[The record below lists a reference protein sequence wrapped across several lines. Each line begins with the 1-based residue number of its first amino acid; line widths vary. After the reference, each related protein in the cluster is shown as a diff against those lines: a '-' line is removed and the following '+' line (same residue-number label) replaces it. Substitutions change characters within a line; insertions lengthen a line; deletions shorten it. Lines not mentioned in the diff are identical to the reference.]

1 MLYIGKKLEL
11 TEYFKSIPLDQK
23 KQLYRG
29 IRSIIAMLV
38 KVSKMTEIY
47 SVRDKI
53 FSEFT
58 ETMKQNID
66 VIHNLLP
73 FASLT
78 TKKVGFYYQERKIKL
93 FDEGERKFRNIFLSN
108 EIRELYFVKGV
119 TPEEI
124 VNFFAVIQ
132 ETLNYTL
139 LDYDFNTR
147 LWDYGITHIGTIS
160 DPDMG
165 DPEPWEESW
174 FKNDVEPVTYEKLFS
189 MKPQSVDE
197 QSDFLNEFN
206 MMPVVDMEK
215 FNKWKE
221 SCGKEMVV
229 SKYLEKAVKIVL
241 SSSNHETNKNIVG
254 KICEYAVKNIQ
265 NADFI
270 SGVTYIN
277 NLILLEKNLK
287 EKDEVIYTKVKEV
300 LDRIKSEDFLDTIF
314 EFGAVMDSSQL
325 KSFSELIIFASELNF
340 ETVFIKLCDLESKE
354 TRLYCLEGLAKNL
367 KDNEMIQRFIDNPDW
382 HIVRNFLYIL
392 RFVYNPEFLPQVRS
406 VMNHEVKQIRIEAAH
421 VLSIY
426 DADENIEY
434 WEKAVFCPDEEVRI
448 LAVENLVKVKDQ
460 RVKFIF
466 NEIFKPSN
474 RSKFNLTDYERYMDR
489 ILASGRNEFFDLPG
503 SMIFSENRELRIIAL
518 KSLNKLSNPS
528 MVLMQIKRRLSSKEF
543 LSLDKEEIDLL
554 LGLMKGEMVMPMLE
568 HLEYLFTLH
577 GNIFNKSKY
586 LPLKK
591 QVFGF
596 VMQGAA
602 KNTAMRSWIEKG
614 KAKGD
619 SETRS
624 ILEGEVSHG

>member
-11 TEYFKSIPLDQK
+11 TEYFKSVPLEQK

-29 IRSIIAMLV
+29 MRAIMAMLV

-58 ETMKQNID
+58 ETMKQNMD

-73 FASLT
+73 YASVT

-93 FDEGERKFRNIFLSN
+93 FDEGERKFRNIFLTN

-174 FKNDVEPVTYEKLFS
+174 FKGDVPAVTPEELFS
-189 MKPQSVDE
+189 MRPQNAGELSAI
-197 QSDFLNEFN
+197 SNEFN
-206 MMPVVDMEK
+206 MLPVVDMEK

-221 SCGKEMVV
+221 SCGREMVV

-241 SSSNHETNKNIVG
+241 SSTNHESNKNIVG

-270 SGVTYIN
+270 SGVTYFN
-277 NLILLEKNLK
+277 NLILLEKELK
-287 EKDEVIYTKVKEV
+287 GRDDVIYTKVKEV
-300 LDRIKSEDFLDTIF
+300 LDRIKSEDFIETVF
-314 EFGAVMDSSQL
+314 EYGAVMDSSQL
-325 KSFSELIIFASELNF
+325 KSFSELIIFASDLNF
-340 ETVFIKLCDLESKE
+340 ELVFTKLCELENKE
-354 TRLYCLEGLAKNL
+354 TRLFCLEGLAKNL
-367 KDNEMIQRFIDNPDW
+367 KNAEIVQRFIDNPDW

-392 RFVYNPEFLPQVRS
+392 RFAYNPEFLPQVRS

-434 WEKAVFCPDEEVRI
+434 WKNAVFCPDEEVRI
-448 LAVENLVKVKDQ
+448 LAIENLVKVKDQ
-460 RVKFIF
+460 KEVKTIL
-466 NEIFKPSN
+466 NEVFKPTN

-518 KSLNKLSNPS
+518 KSLNKISNPS
-528 MVLMQIKRRLSSKEF
+528 MVLMQVKRRLSSKEF

-554 LGLMKGEMVMPMLE
+554 LGLMKGEMITPMLE
-568 HLEYLFTLH
+568 HLEFLFTLH
-577 GNIFNKSKY
+577 GNLFNKNKY

-596 VMQGAA
+596 IMQRAA

-614 KAKGD
+614 KSVGD
-619 SETRS
+619 NETRS
-624 ILEGEVSHG
+624 VLEGRV

>member
-11 TEYFKSIPLDQK
+11 TEYFKSVPLEQK

-29 IRSIIAMLV
+29 MRAIMAMLV

-58 ETMKQNID
+58 ETMKQNMD

-73 FASLT
+73 YASVT

-93 FDEGERKFRNIFLSN
+93 FDEGERKFRNIFLTN

-119 TPEEI
+119 TPDEV

-174 FKNDVEPVTYEKLFS
+174 FKSDVPAVTPEKLFS
-189 MKPQSVDE
+189 MKPQSASE
-197 QSDFLNEFN
+197 LSDISNEFN
-206 MMPVVDMEK
+206 MLPVVDMEK
-215 FNKWKE
+215 FNMWKQ

-229 SKYLEKAVKIVL
+229 GKYLEKAVKIVL
-241 SSSNHETNKNIVG
+241 SSSNHEANKNIVG

-277 NLILLEKNLK
+277 NLILLEKELK
-287 EKDEVIYTKVKEV
+287 GRDDVIYTKVKEV
-300 LDRIKSEDFLDTIF
+300 LDRVKSEDFIETVF
-314 EFGAVMDSSQL
+314 EFGAVMESSQL
-325 KSFSELIIFASELNF
+325 KSFSELINLASELNF
-340 ETVFIKLCDLESKE
+340 EMVFTRLCELENKE
-354 TRLYCLEGLAKNL
+354 TRLFCLEGLAKNL
-367 KDNEMIQRFIDNPDW
+367 KDKEIVQRFIDNPDW
-382 HIVRNFLYIL
+382 HVVRNFLYIL
-392 RFVYNPEFLPQVRS
+392 RFAYNPEFLPQVRA

-426 DADENIEY
+426 DADENLEY

-460 RVKFIF
+460 KVKVIF
-466 NEIFKPSN
+466 NEIFKPAN

-518 KSLNKLSNPS
+518 KSLNKLANPS
-528 MVLMQIKRRLSSKEF
+528 MVLMQVKRRITSHEF
-543 LSLDKEEIDLL
+543 LSLDKEEVDLL
-554 LGLMKGEMVMPMLE
+554 LGLMKGEMIVPMLE
-568 HLEYLFTLH
+568 HLEFLFTLH
-577 GNIFNKSKY
+577 GNLFNKNKY

-596 VMQGAA
+596 VMQRSA

-614 KAKGD
+614 KAAGD

-624 ILEGEVSHG
+624 ILEGRS

>member
-1 MLYIGKKLEL
+1 MLYIGKKREL
-11 TEYFKSIPLDQK
+11 NEYFKSVSLEQK

-29 IRSIIAMLV
+29 VRSIIAMLV

-53 FSEFT
+53 FAEFT
-58 ETMKQNID
+58 ETMKQNMD

-73 FASLT
+73 FASLS

-93 FDEGERKFRNIFLSN
+93 FDEGERKFRNIFLTN

-119 TPEEI
+119 TAEEI

-174 FKNDVEPVTYEKLFS
+174 FKSDIPPVTPSELFS
-189 MKPQSVDE
+189 MKPQSE
-197 QSDFLNEFN
+197 EELLEFSN
-206 MMPVVDMEK
+206 KLGMMPVVDMEK

-221 SCGKEMVV
+221 SCGKELVV
-229 SKYLEKAVKIVL
+229 RKYLEKAVNVIL
-241 SSSNHETNKNIVG
+241 SSPGSDSNKNIVG

-265 NADFI
+265 NGDFI
-270 SGVTYIN
+270 SGIVYIEK
-277 NLILLEKNLK
+277 LILLEKELK
-287 EKDEVIYTKVKEV
+287 GRNDIIYMKIKEV
-300 LDRIKSEDFLDTIF
+300 LERMRSEEFVNNIF
-314 EFGAVMDSSQL
+314 ELGSSIDKSQY
-325 KSFSELIIFASELNF
+325 KSFSELLNF
-340 ETVFIKLCDLESKE
+340 VSESDFENSFIKLCELEKRE
-354 TRLYCLEGLAKNL
+354 VRLFCLEGLAKNL
-367 KDNEMIQRFIDNPDW
+367 KDKEVVQRFIENPDW
-382 HIVRNFLYIL
+382 HVVRNFLYIL
-392 RFVYNPEFLPQVRS
+392 RFAYNPEFMPQVRE
-406 VMNHEVKQIRIEAAH
+406 VMNHQVKQIRIEAAK

-426 DADENIEY
+426 DADDNLEY

-448 LAVENLVKVKDQ
+448 LAVENLVKVKDL
-460 RVKFIF
+460 KIKSIF
-466 NEIFKPSN
+466 NEIFKPAN

-503 SMIFSENRELRIIAL
+503 SMIFSENRELRIAAL
-518 KSLNKLSNPS
+518 KSLNKLDNPS
-528 MVLMQIKRRLSSKEF
+528 MVLIQVKRRITSPEF
-543 LSLDKEEIDLL
+543 LSLDKEEIELL
-554 LGLMKGEMVMPMLE
+554 LGLMKSEMTMPMLE
-568 HLEYLFTLH
+568 NLEYLFNLH
-577 GNIFNKSKY
+577 GNIFNKNKY

-591 QVFGF
+591 HVFEF
-596 VMQGAA
+596 IMQKAA
-602 KNTAMRSWIEKG
+602 KNAAIRNWIEKG
-614 KAKGD
+614 KKTGD

-624 ILEGEVSHG
+624 ILEGRS

>member
-11 TEYFKSIPLDQK
+11 TEYFKSIPLEQK

-47 SVRDKI
+47 SVHDKI
-53 FSEFT
+53 FNEFT
-58 ETMKQNID
+58 ETMKQNLD
-66 VIHNLLP
+66 LIHNLLP
-73 FASLT
+73 FATVT

-93 FDEGERKFRNIFLSN
+93 FDEGERKFRNIFLTN

-165 DPEPWEESW
+165 DPEPWQESW
-174 FKNDVEPVTYEKLFS
+174 FKSNIIPVTPSQLFS
-189 MKPQSVDE
+189 MKPQNVNELSAI
-197 QSDFLNEFN
+197 SNEFN
-206 MMPVVDMEK
+206 MLPVVDMEK

-221 SCGKEMVV
+221 SSGKDVV
-229 SKYLEKAVKIVL
+229 VVKYLERAINIVL
-241 SSSNHETNKNIVG
+241 KNPELESNKNIVG
-254 KICEYAVKNIQ
+254 KICEYAIKNIQ

-270 SGVTYIN
+270 SGFIYIN
-277 NLILLEKNLK
+277 NLIILENGI
-287 EKDEVIYTKVKEV
+287 KDRENIIYQKVHEV
-300 LDRIKSEDFLDTIF
+300 LERVKSEEFLDTIF
-314 EFGAVMDSSQL
+314 EAALGADSSQL
-325 KSFSELIIFASELNF
+325 KSLSKLLNF
-340 ETVFIKLCDLESKE
+340 VSEEHFEETFIKLCELENKDA
-354 TRLYCLEGLAKNL
+354 RLACLEGLAENL
-367 KDNEMIQRFIDNPDW
+367 KDKEVVQRFIDNPDW

-392 RFVYNPEFLPQVRS
+392 RFAYNPDFLPQVRE
-406 VMNHEVKQIRIEAAH
+406 VMNHQVKQIRIEAAK

-426 DADENIEY
+426 DADENLEY
-434 WEKAVFCPDEEVRI
+434 WERAVFCPDEEVRI
-448 LAVENLVKVKDQ
+448 LAVENLVKVKDMK
-460 RVKFIF
+460 VKIIF
-466 NEIFKPSN
+466 NEIFKPAN

-518 KSLNKLSNPS
+518 KSLNKISNPS
-528 MVLMQIKRRLSSKEF
+528 MVLMQVKRRLSSQEF

-554 LGLMKGEMVMPMLE
+554 LGLMKGEMITPMLE
-568 HLEYLFTLH
+568 RLEYLFTLH
-577 GNIFNKSKY
+577 GNIFNKNKY

-591 QVFGF
+591 QVFEF
-596 VMQGAA
+596 IMQRSA
-602 KNTAMRSWIEKG
+602 KNIAMRNWVEKG
-614 KAKGD
+614 RQTGD
-619 SETRS
+619 NETRS
-624 ILEGEVSHG
+624 ILEGRI

>member
-11 TEYFKSIPLDQK
+11 TEYFKSVPLEQK

-29 IRSIIAMLV
+29 MRAIMAMLV

-58 ETMKQNID
+58 ETMKQNMD

-73 FASLT
+73 YASVT

-93 FDEGERKFRNIFLSN
+93 FDEGERKFRNIFLTN

-119 TPEEI
+119 TPDEV

-174 FKNDVEPVTYEKLFS
+174 FKSDVPAVTPEKLFS
-189 MKPQSVDE
+189 MKPQSASE
-197 QSDFLNEFN
+197 LSDISNEFN
-206 MMPVVDMEK
+206 MLPVVDMEK
-215 FNKWKE
+215 FNTWKQ

-229 SKYLEKAVKIVL
+229 GKYLEKAVKIVL
-241 SSSNHETNKNIVG
+241 SSSNHEANKNIVG

-277 NLILLEKNLK
+277 NLILLEKELK
-287 EKDEVIYTKVKEV
+287 GRDDVIYTKVKEV
-300 LDRIKSEDFLDTIF
+300 LDRVKSEDFIETVF
-314 EFGAVMDSSQL
+314 EFGAVMESSQL
-325 KSFSELIIFASELNF
+325 KSFSELINLASELNF
-340 ETVFIKLCDLESKE
+340 EMVFTRLCELENKE
-354 TRLYCLEGLAKNL
+354 TRLFCLEGLAKNL
-367 KDNEMIQRFIDNPDW
+367 KDKEIVQRFIDNPDW
-382 HIVRNFLYIL
+382 HVVRNFLYIL
-392 RFVYNPEFLPQVRS
+392 RFAYNPEFLPQVRA

-426 DADENIEY
+426 DADENLEY

-460 RVKFIF
+460 KVKVIF
-466 NEIFKPSN
+466 NEIFKPAN

-518 KSLNKLSNPS
+518 KSLNKLANPS
-528 MVLMQIKRRLSSKEF
+528 MVLMQVKRRITSHEF
-543 LSLDKEEIDLL
+543 LSLDKEEVDLL
-554 LGLMKGEMVMPMLE
+554 LGLMKGEMIVPMLE
-568 HLEYLFTLH
+568 HLEFLFTLH
-577 GNIFNKSKY
+577 GNLFNKNKY

-596 VMQGAA
+596 VMQRSA

-614 KAKGD
+614 KAAGD

-624 ILEGEVSHG
+624 ILEGRS

>member
-11 TEYFKSIPLDQK
+11 TEYFRSIPLEQK
-23 KQLYRG
+23 AQLYRG
-29 IRSIIAMLV
+29 MRAIMAMLV

-53 FSEFT
+53 FAEFT
-58 ETMKQNID
+58 ETMKQNMD

-93 FDEGERKFRNIFLSN
+93 FDEGERKFRNIFLTN

-119 TPEEI
+119 THEEI

-174 FKNDVEPVTYEKLFS
+174 FKGDIPAVTPEKLFS
-189 MKPQSVDE
+189 MRPQNVNE
-197 QSDFLNEFN
+197 LATIANEFN
-206 MMPVVDMEK
+206 MLPVVDMEK

-241 SSSNHETNKNIVG
+241 SSSNHESNRNIVG
-254 KICEYAVKNIQ
+254 KICEYAIKNIQ

-270 SGVTYIN
+270 SGVTYFN
-277 NLILLEKNLK
+277 NLILLEKELQG
-287 EKDEVIYTKVKEV
+287 KDDVIYTKVKEV
-300 LDRIKSEDFLDTIF
+300 LDRMKSEDFINTIF

-325 KSFSELIIFASELNF
+325 KSFCELIIFASDINF
-340 ETVFIKLCDLESKE
+340 ELVFTKLCELDNKE
-354 TRLYCLEGLAKNL
+354 TRLFCLEGLAKNL
-367 KDNEMIQRFIDNPDW
+367 KDPEMVQRFIENPDW

-392 RFVYNPEFLPQVRS
+392 RFAYNPEFLPQVRA

-434 WEKAVFCPDEEVRI
+434 WKNAVFCPDEEVRI
-448 LAVENLVKVKDQ
+448 LAVENIVKVKDQ
-460 RVKFIF
+460 KEVKAIL
-466 NEIFKPSN
+466 NEIFKPAN

-518 KSLNKLSNPS
+518 KSLNKISNPS
-528 MVLMQIKRRLSSKEF
+528 MVLMQVKRRIASPEF
-543 LSLDKEEIDLL
+543 LSLDKEEIDLIL
-554 LGLMKGEMVMPMLE
+554 SLMKGEMITPMLE
-568 HLEYLFTLH
+568 YLEFLFTLH
-577 GNIFNKSKY
+577 GNLFNKNKY

-596 VMQGAA
+596 VMQRAA

-614 KAKGD
+614 KKVGD

-624 ILEGEVSHG
+624 VLEGRV